1 MDQYASSHETNV
13 GSGERGKRPHI
24 VLKEEEGSSK
34 VSGKEKP
41 RIRRGGRCDE
51 KRQDTHPSLYIQKV
65 TSTQEMTKISNAKKR
80 DIDVE
85 ITPKEER
92 DILI

>member
-1 MDQYASSHETNV
+1 MHRVMKPMWGQEKVA
-13 GSGERGKRPHI
+13 RPHI
-24 VLKEEEGSSK
+24 VLEKEEGASK
-34 VSGKEKP
+34 VSGKENP

-80 DIDVE
+80 E
-85 ITPKEER
+85 I
-92 DILI
+92 